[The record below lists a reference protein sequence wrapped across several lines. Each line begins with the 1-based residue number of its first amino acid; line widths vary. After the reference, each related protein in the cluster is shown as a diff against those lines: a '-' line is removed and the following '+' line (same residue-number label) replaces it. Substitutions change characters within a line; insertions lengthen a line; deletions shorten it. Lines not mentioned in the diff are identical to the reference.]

1 MIIVYNI
8 LFGRLL
14 MQNGT
19 ERMLR
24 VKTVEICIYVDPR
37 QTKKRCREI
46 PAILN
51 HGLATSQQA

>member
-1 MIIVYNI
+1 
-8 LFGRLL
+8 